1 MSYVVKIWD
10 AASGPA
16 LPESVDAASRL
27 LGELETGAAP
37 GGNPKF
43 VQLARQLTQRFPT
56 PEMLLGE
63 EGEPDLAEI
72 AWSDWPI
79 DGKTEAAV
87 WNLGL
92 NVGMLDAA
100 RPFLMQKASAL
111 GLGVLDEQAGEV
123 YLPGGRILCL
133 PGRKPVT
140 PDDAANEAPRAR
152 EVSARIFEFLKPLL
166 VARGFKGRKGS
177 LTFRRSFAE
186 GWHELYIW
194 SPADRWPLCAEVTV
208 TVTARLHAISDLVS
222 GICYPGRA
230 LEDFSHSPTLIMHAS
245 DWIEGEAPFFSKLNK
260 HYQVYLP
267 AEIETVLQHLGEN
280 LLARILPALD
290 ACRSV
295 ADFDREL
302 NPLPGVRS
310 LFNCHL
316 GGKER
321 MLAAYLNANPRLD
334 DICRELDPRLYGRW
348 EPLVASCVDY
358 IRNHPLAVAGG

>member
-10 AASGPA
+10 AASGLA

-27 LGELETGAAP
+27 LGELETGPAP

-56 PEMLLGE
+56 PDMLPGD
-63 EGEPDLAEI
+63 EGEPDFAEI

-92 NVGMLDAA
+92 NVGMLDEA
-100 RPFLMQKASAL
+100 RPFLMQTAGAL
-111 GLGVLDEQAGEV
+111 GLGVLDEQAGEAH
-123 YLPGGRILCL
+123 LPGGAVLCL
-133 PGRKPVT
+133 PGRTPVT
-140 PDDAANEAPRAR
+140 HEDSADDPPRAR

-166 VARGFKGRKGS
+166 VARGFKGRKSS

-208 TVTARLHAISDLVS
+208 TVTARLH
-222 GICYPGRA
+222 GITTLRVGACYPDRA
-230 LEDFSHSPTLIMHAS
+230 LEDFSHSPTLIMHPS

-260 HYQVYLP
+260 HYQVYRP

-290 ACRSV
+290 ACWTL

-302 NPLPGVRS
+302 NPDAGVGS
-310 LFNCHL
+310 LFSGNIGDRL
-316 GGKER
+316 I
-321 MLAAYLNANPRLD
+321 AAYLNANPRLD
-334 DICRELDPRLYGRW
+334 DLCREHDPRLHGRW
-348 EPLVASCVDY
+348 EPLVESCVDY
-358 IRNHPLAVAGG
+358 VRNHGPIIS

>member
-10 AASGPA
+10 AASA
-16 LPESVDAASRL
+16 SLPESVDAASKL
-27 LGELETGAAP
+27 LGELEAGPAP

-56 PEMLLGE
+56 PDMLAGD
-63 EGEPDLAEI
+63 GEPDLADI

-79 DGKTEAAV
+79 DGKTAAAV

-100 RPFLMQKASAL
+100 RPFLMQTANAL

-123 YLPGGRILCL
+123 HLPGGRILCL
-133 PGRKPVT
+133 PGRAPVT
-140 PDDAANEAPRAR
+140 HEDAADEAPRAR
-152 EVSARIFEFLKPLL
+152 EVSARFFEFLKPLL
-166 VARGFKGRKGS
+166 VARGFKGRKSS

-208 TVTARLHAISDLVS
+208 TVTARLHAISDLVR
-222 GICYPGRA
+222 GICYPERA
-230 LEDFSHSPTLIMHAS
+230 LEDFRDSATMLAHSD
-245 DWIEGEAPFFSKLNK
+245 DWVVDEATFLSKPNK
-260 HYQVYLP
+260 YYQVYRQADIEP
-267 AEIETVLQHLGEN
+267 ALQHLGQN
-280 LLARILPALD
+280 LLQRILPVLD
-290 ACRSV
+290 ACRNI

-302 NPLPGVRS
+302 NPPPGFRS
-310 LFNCHL
+310 FFSCYL

-334 DICRELDPRLYGRW
+334 EICRELDPRLHGRW

-358 IRNHPLAVAGG
+358 VRTPPLAAAGG